1 MKLPQGV
8 WNGKPIRKAISF
20 KHIEES
26 HLNIRNCAFV
36 TRWGPPCTNR
46 RRVATD
52 EKDGDSDKDD
62 AQLVLLALLLEEP
75 DLRTADQ
82 CEERE
87 GMGVGVLS
95 RVSARGLILLAWQS
109 GLCITLTTTI
119 IIKVINM

>member
-1 MKLPQGV
+1 MAPFCPGRMAEHPKSKSTGGFNRPDV
-8 WNGKPIRKAISF
+8 S
-20 KHIEES
+20 
-26 HLNIRNCAFV
+26 
-36 TRWGPPCTNR
+36 PCVFFWSRLTHR
-46 RRVATD
+46 RRVAAD
-52 EKDGDSDKDD
+52 EEDRDGDEDD